1 MSDITPSDITF
12 SEKFKQFSLQGEM
25 DGQTLY
31 KFPNGFGASVIFHNG
46 SYGYEQGLCEIGV
59 IDWLGDKWML
69 TYSTSVTDDVIGF
82 LDSEQRDRTL
92 EDIFNL

>member
-1 MSDITPSDITF
+1 MRDITF
-12 SEKFKQFSLQGEM
+12 SEKFKQYSRKGKI

-31 KFPNGFGASVIFHNG
+31 KFPNGFGASVVFHIG
-46 SYGYEQGLCEIGV
+46 SYGYEQGLCEIAV
-59 IDWLGDKWML
+59 IDWLGEEWEI
-69 TYSTSVTDDVIGF
+69 TYSTSVTNDVIGY